1 MKRLCAIFLMLGLLF
16 TLGGCTGAKQL
27 NERLIIQGIGVDY
40 YGGEYTVSLMCMNT
54 EDPDNEASA
63 VKTVVTR
70 GRTVFDTITNAIS
83 QTGQEPL
90 YGHNMFIILGDTI
103 CSRGVGDVL
112 DFFVDYYEARATV
125 TIFAAKCRAGNIIT
139 QEGTTPKQI
148 ANLAL
153 TEKNSGRTT
162 ATPLYKFIS
171 ALENKTQCPVAAS
184 LNIRDKEIFVDGTA
198 VFKDGKQV
206 CALDESQTMGALLI
220 NGKAGVGTEVIE
232 LKGENKS
239 FSLSH
244 TSSKMDFNIDKG
256 TLNCM
261 VDIKGTAKMYENK
274 NADTSELK
282 KSIDMRVRE
291 LCKSVW
297 QTAVTDNQT
306 DIFNIGR
313 ALNIK
318 DNVFY
323 NSVND
328 WNKVLSKAN
337 VKFNIDINVE

>member
-1 MKRLCAIFLMLGLLF
+1 MKKVCAIFLILVFMLVF
-16 TLGGCTGAKQL
+16 GGCTGAKQL

-54 EDPDNEASA
+54 EDPENEASA
-63 VKTVVTR
+63 VKTVVTT

-90 YGHNMFIILGDTI
+90 YGHNMFIILGSNI

-125 TIFAAKCRAGNIIT
+125 TVFAAKCNAINIIT
-139 QEGTTPKQI
+139 QEKVTPKQI

-162 ATPLYKFIS
+162 ASPLYKFIS

-184 LNIRDKEIFVDGTA
+184 LNIKENEVYVDGTA
-198 VFKDGKQV
+198 VFKEGRQV
-206 CALDESQTMGALLI
+206 CVLDESQTMGALLI
-220 NGKAGVGTEVIE
+220 NGRADVSTEVIE

-244 TSSKMDFNIDKG
+244 TSSEMDFNVDKG
-256 TLNCM
+256 VLNCT
-261 VDIKGTAKMYENK
+261 VNIKGTAKMYENK
-274 NADTSELK
+274 NIDASRLK
-282 KSIDMRVRE
+282 DSIEMRVRE
-291 LCKSVW
+291 LCKSAW
-297 QTAVTDNQT
+297 QTAVADNQT

-318 DNVFY
+318 DNSFY
-323 NSVND
+323 NSVSD
-328 WNKVLSKAN
+328 WDKILSKTI
-337 VKFNIDINVE
+337 VKFNVNINVE

>member
-1 MKRLCAIFLMLGLLF
+1 MKKLCAAFLIIAMLF

-27 NERLIIQGIGVDY
+27 NERLIIQGVGVDY

-54 EDPDNEASA
+54 EDPENEASA
-63 VKTVVTR
+63 VKRVVTT

-90 YGHNMFIILGDTI
+90 YGHNMFIILGDDVCNRT
-103 CSRGVGDVL
+103 VGDVL

-125 TIFAAKCRAGNIIT
+125 TVFAARCRARDIIESE
-139 QEGTTPKQI
+139 QTTPKQI

-162 ATPLYKFIS
+162 AAPLYKFIS

-184 LNIRDKEIFVDGTA
+184 LNIRDDEVFVDGTA
-198 VFKDGKQV
+198 VFKNGKQV
-206 CALDESQTMGALLI
+206 CVLDQSQTMGALLI
-220 NGKAGVGTEVIE
+220 NGKADVGTEVISLE
-232 LKGENKS
+232 GENKS

-244 TSSKMDFNIDKG
+244 TSSNIDFNTNKG
-256 TLNCM
+256 NLSCWVN
-261 VDIKGTAKMYENK
+261 IKGTAKMYENK
-274 NADTSELK
+274 NADTGQLK
-282 KSIDMRVRE
+282 ESIEMRVRE

-297 QTAVTDNQT
+297 QTAITDNQA

-328 WNKVLSKAN
+328 WNKVLSKAD